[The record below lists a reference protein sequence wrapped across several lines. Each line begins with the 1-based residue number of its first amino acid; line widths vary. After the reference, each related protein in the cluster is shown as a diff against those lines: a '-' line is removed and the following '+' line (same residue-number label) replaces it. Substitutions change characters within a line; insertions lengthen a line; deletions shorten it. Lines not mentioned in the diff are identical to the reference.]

1 MFKVFR
7 KGNTKDEV
15 TRRSERLLIKTRI
28 NYSYDNYGEEI
39 RRSQR
44 IAMNPRKYYIE
55 YDEDYSEDE
64 SELVRRSG
72 RLAKK
77 ERVDYCELFDY
88 DDLQDQIQDEV
99 ILRRSKRIQNR
110 LI

>member
-1 MFKVFR
+1 MFR
-7 KGNTKDEV
+7 KEYAKDGS
-15 TRRSERLLIKTRI
+15 TRRSERLLRKGRI
-28 NYSYDNYGEEI
+28 NYSYENYGEEI

-64 SELVRRSG
+64 SELVRRSS

-99 ILRRSKRIQNR
+99 ILRRSERIQNR